1 MDLSAENAKQSN
13 IFLKFHPLHRIMIG
27 LILAALAYPLLR
39 KLHHNALLQIMFLWD
54 IFALAVLITSWIV
67 FFTRPIAQI
76 RQFSRREDGSLV
88 YVFLSIVLASFSSML
103 ALFLLFLSKETATLS
118 HAMFLFAS
126 IPAMLLSW
134 AMIHTTFAFHYA
146 HIFYDDADDDKERHA
161 GGLDF
166 PGEKKPDYLDFAYF
180 SFVIGM
186 TFQVSDVQITSRKI
200 RGLALLHG
208 VLAFL
213 LNTFVVAITINLI
226 AGLKN

>member
-1 MDLSAENAKQSN
+1 ML
-13 IFLKFHPLHRIMIG
+13 G
-27 LILAALAYPLLR
+27 LVLALLAYPLLR

-54 IFALAVLITSWIV
+54 IFALSVLITSWIV

-88 YVFLSIVLASFSSML
+88 YVFLIIVLASFSSML

-118 HAMFLFAS
+118 HFMYLLAS
-126 IPAMLLSW
+126 IPAMLFSW

-146 HIFYDDADDDKERHA
+146 QIFYDDSDDDKERHA
-161 GGLDF
+161 AGLDF
-166 PGEKKPDYLDFAYF
+166 PGERKPDYLDFAYF

-186 TFQVSDVQITSRKI
+186 TFQVSDVEITSRKI
-200 RGLALLHG
+200 RRLALLHG
-208 VLAFL
+208 ILAFI

>member
-13 IFLKFHPLHRIMIG
+13 IFLKFHPLHRIMLG
-27 LILAALAYPLLR
+27 VILAALAYPVLR

-54 IFALAVLITSWIV
+54 IFALSVLITSWIV
-67 FFTRPIAQI
+67 FYTRPITQI

-88 YVFLSIVLASFSSML
+88 YVFLIILLASFSSMM
-103 ALFLLFLSKETATLS
+103 ALFLLFLSKESATLS
-118 HAMFLFAS
+118 HILYLAAS

-146 HIFYDDADDDKERHA
+146 HIFYDDSEEDIERHA
-161 GGLDF
+161 GGLNF
-166 PGEKKPDYLDFAYF
+166 PGDKKPDYLDFAYF

-186 TFQVSDVQITSRKI
+186 TFQVSDVEISSRKM
-200 RGLALLHG
+200 RRLALFHG
-208 VLAFL
+208 VLAFI

>member
-1 MDLSAENAKQSN
+1 MDLSAEDAKQSN
-13 IFLKFHPLHRIMIG
+13 IFLKFHPLHRIVIG
-27 LILAALAYPLLR
+27 LILAALVYPLVR

-54 IFALAVLITSWIV
+54 VFALSVLITSWIV
-67 FFTRPIAQI
+67 FYKRTIAQI

-88 YVFLSIVLASFSSML
+88 YIFFIILLASFSSML
-103 ALFLLFLSKETATLS
+103 ALFLLFLSKETATMS
-118 HAMFLFAS
+118 HVLYLFAS

-134 AMIHTTFAFHYA
+134 AMLHTTFAFHYA
-146 HIFYDDADDDKERHA
+146 HIFYDDSDDDVERHA
-161 GGLDF
+161 GGLAF
-166 PGEKKPDYLDFAYF
+166 PGDKKPDYLDFAYF

-200 RGLALLHG
+200 RHMALFHG
-208 VLAFL
+208 ILAFI